1 MSVSNVATMVDKAL
15 EFIETSEAQEI
26 LKVLAQHGMG
36 IQLLHVH
43 PSSDLPEGIEFD
55 QHDFAPIPEGYVV
68 VEKNCQIS
76 FLPRSQMPGNALPTS
91 WAWDGVSALCQSSC
105 VLSQAHGHVAHHQSV

>member
-1 MSVSNVATMVDKAL
+1 MTASNMVDKAL

-26 LKVLAQHGMG
+26 LKVLAQHGLG

-55 QHDFAPIPEGYVV
+55 RHDFAPIPENYVV
-68 VEKNCQIS
+68 IEENCQIS
-76 FLPRSQMPGNALPTS
+76 FRPQTQVPSNAIPTV
-91 WAWDGVSALCQSSC
+91 WTWDGVAAVCVSSC
-105 VLSQAHGHVAHHQSV
+105 VPSQVHGHVAHHQKQNP

>member
-1 MSVSNVATMVDKAL
+1 MTVGNVQPMVDKAL

-43 PSSDLPEGIEFD
+43 PSKDLPEGLEFD
-55 QHDFAPIPEGYVV
+55 EHDFAPIPEGFIV
-68 VEKNCQIS
+68 VEQNCQIS
-76 FLPRSQMPGNALPTS
+76 FLPRSQMPKNAIPTS

-105 VLSQAHGHVAHHQSV
+105 VPSQAHGHVAHHQRV